1 MVKFRF
7 AVVGAGG
14 FAFFAVSEFIK
25 TPGLTLVGV
34 YDPVVQNSLKFKEI
48 SDEIRMYSSIEELLA
63 DKAVDL
69 VYIATP
75 PSLHYE
81 QSRKAL
87 LAGKHVICEKPAATR
102 LEHAVELKEIAN
114 EKGLLFVVNL
124 MQRYN
129 FLYDL
134 IKDTIDARVL
144 GDFLRGFFE
153 NYASDEA
160 LDKTHWFWDKEKSG
174 GMFVEHGVHFF
185 DMFSGWF
192 GPGRFLNSIAL
203 TRPGYPG
210 IMDRV
215 QATCFYGGG
224 LVNFYHGFDQPKIMD
239 RQELRLQFER
249 GEITLYDW
257 VPTRLTMTAIC
268 TIEDFVFFKSKFRAA
283 NIRVVEKFDKPKIV
297 NGRFKDIV
305 ISYKIMVETID
316 TVQKQD
322 LYQYLVKSM
331 FQDQLDWIHNP
342 QHARRITEENAV
354 TSLAMAVEADQNA
367 VVIDPDVHK
376 TEQQAESPL

>member
-25 TPGLTLVGV
+25 TPGVTLVGV
-34 YDPVVQNSLKFKEI
+34 YDPVVQNGLKFKEI
-48 SDEIRMYSSIEELLA
+48 SDGVTMYSSFEDLLG
-63 DKAVDL
+63 DRTVDL

-81 QSRKAL
+81 QSKQAL
-87 LAGKHVICEKPAATR
+87 LSGKHVICEKPAATK
-102 LEHAVELKEIAN
+102 LEQAVELKEIAN
-114 EKGLLFVVNL
+114 QKRLLFVVNL

-153 NYASDEA
+153 NYASDES
-160 LDKTHWFWDKEKSG
+160 LNETHWFWDKEKSG
-174 GMFVEHGVHFF
+174 GIFIEHGVHFF

-192 GPGRFLNSIAL
+192 GSGRFLDSQILA
-203 TRPGYPG
+203 RPGFSG
-210 IMDRV
+210 ITDRV
-215 QATCFYGGG
+215 QATFLYGGA

-268 TIEDFVFFKSKFRAA
+268 TAEDFAFFKSKFRAA
-283 NIRVVEKFDKPKIV
+283 NIRVLEAFDSPKIV
-297 NGRFKDIV
+297 QGRFKEIA
-305 ISYKIMVETID
+305 ISYKIVVETID

-342 QHARRITEENAV
+342 AHTRRITEDNAV
-354 TSLAMAVEADQNA
+354 TSLAMAVEADNNA
-367 VVIDPDVHK
+367 ILIYP
-376 TEQQAESPL
+376 